1 MDNLAIKIILR
12 GMKTDTDVII
22 VGGGLN
28 GPALALALAS
38 GGIRSIIVDATPKS
52 VHDDPDFDGRSYALS
67 LTSVNML
74 KALGIWSGIADN
86 TQPMLDIVVTDG
98 KAGEG
103 VSPLHLHFD
112 HREIEEGPMGHMVED
127 RYLRHALLA
136 ALETEPLIEHIAP
149 QMVTG
154 QSINDGHAS
163 VTLADG
169 RNLTAHLIVGCD
181 GRKSQT
187 AMRAGIQRSRKPYHQ
202 TGLVCA
208 ISHELPHNGV
218 AHQFFM
224 PPGPLAILPLPGNRS
239 SIVWTETTDRAQT
252 IAAMS
257 DDEYLKELHPR
268 FGDFLGKIT
277 LTGARF
283 AYPLDLTLA
292 QSFTA
297 ERVALAGDAAH
308 GVHYIAGQGLNL
320 GLRDVAALAETLINA
335 ARRGE
340 DIGSSIVLDAYA
352 QWRRVDTTTLVASTD
367 TINRIFSND
376 NPLLRL
382 GRDLGMSVVNAIPAA
397 RRKLIRE
404 AAGLN
409 GDLPRLMQGR
419 QI

>member
-1 MDNLAIKIILR
+1 
-12 GMKTDTDVII
+12 MKTDTDVII

-38 GGIRSIIVDATPKS
+38 GGIRSIIVDAMPKS
-52 VHDDPDFDGRSYALS
+52 VRDNPDFDGRSYALS
-67 LTSVNML
+67 LTSVNLL
-74 KALGIWSGIADN
+74 KALGIWSGIAEN

-127 RYLRHALLA
+127 RYLRHALLS
-136 ALETEPLIEHIAP
+136 ALDTEPLIEHIAS
-149 QMVTG
+149 QLVTG
-154 QSINDGHAS
+154 QSVSDGHAS

-169 RNLTAHLIVGCD
+169 RELSARLIVGCD
-181 GRKSQT
+181 GRKSLT
-187 AMRAGIQRSRKPYHQ
+187 AVRAGIQRSRKPYHQ

-239 SIVWTETTDRAQT
+239 SIVWTETTDRAET
-252 IAAMS
+252 INAMS
-257 DDEYLKELHPR
+257 DEEYLEELRPR
-268 FGDFLGKIT
+268 FGDFLGEIT

-283 AYPLDLTLA
+283 SYPLDLTLA

-297 ERVALAGDAAH
+297 DRVALAGDAAH

-320 GLRDVAALAETLINA
+320 GLRDVAALAETLIKT

-340 DIGSSIVLDAYA
+340 DIGSSIVLDTYA
-352 QWRRVDTTTLVASTD
+352 QWRRVDTSTLVASTD
-367 TINRIFSND
+367 TINRVFSND
-376 NPLLRL
+376 NPLIRL
-382 GRDLGMSVVNAIPAA
+382 GRDLGLGLVNASPVA
-397 RRKLIRE
+397 RRNLIRE

-409 GDLPRLMQGR
+409 GDLPKLMQGR

>member
-1 MDNLAIKIILR
+1 MDKPAITIILIL
-12 GMKTDTDVII
+12 MKTDTDVLI

-38 GGIRSIIVDATPKS
+38 GGIRSIVIDAMPKA
-52 VHDDPDFDGRSYALS
+52 VRDDPDFDGHSYALS

-74 KALGIWSGIADN
+74 KALGIWSGIVEN

-112 HREIEEGPMGHMVED
+112 HREIEEGPMGHMIED
-127 RYLRHALLA
+127 RFLRQALLA
-136 ALETEPLIEHIAP
+136 ALEAESLIEHIAP
-149 QMVTG
+149 QLVTG
-154 QSINDGHAS
+154 QSVVEGHAS
-163 VTLADG
+163 VSLVDG
-169 RNLTAHLIVGCD
+169 RELTARLIVGCD

-187 AMRAGIQRSRKPYHQ
+187 AMRARIQRTRKSYHQ
-202 TGLVCA
+202 TGLVCS

-224 PPGPLAILPLPGNRS
+224 PSGPLAILPLPGNRS
-239 SIVWTETTDRAQT
+239 SIVWTETSGRAET

-257 DDEYLKELHPR
+257 DEDYLEELRPR
-268 FGDFLGKIT
+268 FGDFLGELT

-308 GVHYIAGQGLNL
+308 GIHYIAGQGLNL
-320 GLRDVAALAETLINA
+320 GLRDVATLAETLIKA
-335 ARRGE
+335 ARLGE
-340 DIGSSIVLDAYA
+340 DIGSSIVLDTYA
-352 QWRRVDTTTLVASTD
+352 KWRHVDTSTLVVSTD
-367 TINRIFSND
+367 TINRVFSND

-382 GRDLGMSVVNAIPAA
+382 GRDLGMGLVNAIPAA
-397 RRKLIRE
+397 RRTLIRE

-419 QI
+419 AI

>member
-1 MDNLAIKIILR
+1 
-12 GMKTDTDVII
+12 MKTDTDVII

-28 GPALALALAS
+28 GPAMSLALAS
-38 GGIRSIIVDATPKS
+38 GGIRSTIVDSMPKS
-52 VHDDPDFDGRSYALS
+52 VRYDPEFDGRSYALS

-74 KALGIWSGIADN
+74 KALGVWAEIAEN
-86 TQPMLDIVVTDG
+86 SQPMLDIVVTDG

-112 HREIEEGPMGHMVED
+112 HREIEEGPMGHMIED
-127 RYLRHALLA
+127 RYLRRGILTALDA
-136 ALETEPLIEHIAP
+136 DPLIEHIAP
-149 QMVTG
+149 QMVIG
-154 QSINDGHAS
+154 QTVIDGHAS
-163 VTLADG
+163 VTLENG
-169 RNLTAHLIVGCD
+169 REITARLIVGCD

-187 AMRAGIQRSRKPYHQ
+187 AVRAGIQRNRKPYNQ

-208 ISHELPHNGV
+208 ISHELPHNGI

-224 PPGPLAILPLPGNRS
+224 PSGPLAILPLPGNRS
-239 SIVWTETTDRAQT
+239 SIVWTETTERAET

-257 DDEYLKELHPR
+257 DTDFLDELRPR
-268 FGDFLGKIT
+268 FGDFLGEIS

-283 AYPLDLTLA
+283 SYPLDLTLA
-292 QSFTA
+292 HSFTA
-297 ERVALAGDAAH
+297 DRVALAGDAAH

-340 DIGSSIVLDAYA
+340 DIGSSIVLDTYA
-352 QWRRVDTTTLVASTD
+352 RWRRVDTSTLVASTN

-376 NPLLRL
+376 NPLIRL
-382 GRDLGMSVVNAIPAA
+382 GRDLGLGIVNASATA
-397 RRKLIRE
+397 RRSLIRE
-404 AAGLN
+404 SAGLN

>member
-1 MDNLAIKIILR
+1 
-12 GMKTDTDVII
+12 MKTDTDVII

-38 GGIRSIIVDATPKS
+38 GGIRSIIVDAMPKS
-52 VHDDPDFDGRSYALS
+52 VRDDPEFDGRSYALS
-67 LTSVNML
+67 LTSVNLL
-74 KALGIWSGIADN
+74 KALRIWPDIAEN

-127 RYLRHALLA
+127 RFLRHALLS
-136 ALETEPLIEHIAP
+136 ALDTEPLIEHIAS
-149 QMVTG
+149 QLVTG
-154 QSINDGHAS
+154 QSVNDGYAS

-169 RNLTAHLIVGCD
+169 RELSARLIVGCD

-187 AMRAGIQRSRKPYHQ
+187 AVRAGIQRSRKPYHQ

-239 SIVWTETTDRAQT
+239 SIVWTETTERADA
-252 IAAMS
+252 INAMS
-257 DDEYLKELHPR
+257 DEEYLQELRPR
-268 FGDFLGKIT
+268 FGDFLGEIT

-283 AYPLDLTLA
+283 SYPLDLTLA

-297 ERVALAGDAAH
+297 DRVALAGDAAH

-320 GLRDVAALAETLINA
+320 GLRDVAALAETLIKA

-340 DIGSSIVLDAYA
+340 DIGSSIVLDTYA
-352 QWRRVDTTTLVASTD
+352 QWRRVDTSTLVASTD

-376 NPLLRL
+376 NPLIRL
-382 GRDLGMSVVNAIPAA
+382 GRDLGLGLVNTSPVA
-397 RRKLIRE
+397 RRNLIRE

-409 GDLPRLMQGR
+409 GDLPKLMQGR

>member
-1 MDNLAIKIILR
+1 
-12 GMKTDTDVII
+12 MKTDTDVII

-38 GGIRSIIVDATPKS
+38 GGIRSIIIDAMPRE
-52 VHDDPDFDGRSYALS
+52 VRDDPDFDGRSYALS
-67 LTSVNML
+67 LSSVNML
-74 KALGIWSGIADN
+74 KALGIWSDIAEN
-86 TQPMLDIVVTDG
+86 AQPMLDIVVTDG

-103 VSPLHLHFD
+103 ASPLHLHFD

-127 RYLRHALLA
+127 RYLRHALLTA
-136 ALETEPLIEHIAP
+136 IDTAPLVEHIAP
-149 QMVTG
+149 QMVIG
-154 QSINDGHAS
+154 QSVTDGFAS
-163 VTLADG
+163 ATLQDG
-169 RNLTAHLIVGCD
+169 RELSARLIVGCD

-187 AMRAGIQRSRKPYHQ
+187 AVRAGIQRTRKPYHQ

-208 ISHELPHNGV
+208 ITHEKPHNGV

-239 SIVWTETTDRAQT
+239 SIVWTETTERAET

-257 DDEYLKELHPR
+257 DEDYLDELRPR
-268 FGDFLGKIT
+268 FGDFLGEIT
-277 LTGARF
+277 LTGKRF
-283 AYPLDLTLA
+283 SYPLDLTLA

-297 ERVALAGDAAH
+297 DRVALAGDAAH

-320 GLRDVAALAETLINA
+320 GLRDVAALAEVLIKA

-340 DIGSSIVLDAYA
+340 DIGSSIVLDTYA
-352 QWRRVDTTTLVASTD
+352 QWRRLDTTLLVASTN
-367 TINRIFSND
+367 TVNRVFSND

-382 GRDLGMSVVNAIPAA
+382 GRDLGLAAINALPKA
-397 RRKLIRE
+397 RRTLIRE
-404 AAGLN
+404 AAGLT
-409 GDLPRLMQGR
+409 GDVPKLMQGR

>member
-1 MDNLAIKIILR
+1 
-12 GMKTDTDVII
+12 MKTDTDVII

-38 GGIRSIIVDATPKS
+38 GGIRSIIVDAMPKA
-52 VHDDPDFDGRSYALS
+52 VRDNPDFDGRSYALS

-74 KALGIWSGIADN
+74 KALGLWSDIAQN
-86 TQPMLDIVVTDG
+86 AQPMLDIVVTDG

-127 RYLRHALLA
+127 RYLRHALLTA
-136 ALETEPLIEHIAP
+136 IDAEPLVEHIAP

-154 QSINDGHAS
+154 QTVVDGHAS
-163 VTLADG
+163 VTLSDE
-169 RNLTAHLIVGCD
+169 RKLTARLIVGCD

-187 AMRAGIQRSRKPYHQ
+187 AVRAGIARTRKPYHQ

-239 SIVWTETTDRAQT
+239 SIVWTETTERA
-252 IAAMS
+252 AAVAEMS
-257 DDEYLKELHPR
+257 DDEYLNELRPR
-268 FGDFLGKIT
+268 FGDFLGEIS

-297 ERVALAGDAAH
+297 DRIALAGDAAH

-320 GLRDVAALAETLINA
+320 GLRDVAALAETLIEA

-340 DIGSSIVLDAYA
+340 DIGSSIVLDTYA
-352 QWRRVDTTTLVASTD
+352 RWRRVDTTTLVTSTD

-376 NPLLRL
+376 NPLIRL
-382 GRDLGMSVVNAIPAA
+382 GRDLGLGAVNAMPKV
-397 RRKLIRE
+397 RRSLIRE
-404 AAGLN
+404 AAGLT

>member
-1 MDNLAIKIILR
+1 MDNPAIKIILID
-12 GMKTDTDVII
+12 MKTDTDVII

-38 GGIRSIIVDATPKS
+38 GGIRSIIVDAMPKAIR
-52 VHDDPDFDGRSYALS
+52 DDPEFDGRSYALS

-74 KALGIWSGIADN
+74 KALGIWSDIADN

-103 VSPLHLHFD
+103 ASPLYLHFD

-127 RYLRHALLA
+127 RYLRHALLS
-136 ALETEPLIEHIAP
+136 ALETEPLTEHIAP

-154 QSINDGHAS
+154 QSVGEGHAS

-169 RNLTAHLIVGCD
+169 RTLTARLIVGCD

-187 AMRAGIQRSRKPYHQ
+187 AVRASIQRSRKPYHQ

-239 SIVWTETTDRAQT
+239 SIVWTETTERAET

-257 DDEYLKELHPR
+257 DEDYLEELRPR

-297 ERVALAGDAAH
+297 DRVALAGDAAH
-308 GVHYIAGQGLNL
+308 GVHYVAGQGLNL
-320 GLRDVAALAETLINA
+320 GLRDVAALAETLIEA

-352 QWRRVDTTTLVASTD
+352 KWRRVDTTTLVASTD
-367 TINRIFSND
+367 TINRVFSND

-382 GRDLGMSVVNAIPAA
+382 GRDLGMGLINTLPAA